1 MVEKF
6 HLKLKFSFISLM
18 AAFNNRLV
26 TLRKLDIDRGG
37 IFSTIKKSPTRL
49 FHETFNCYS
58 LLVSCEINTLET
70 EVATIQA
77 IVSNFAVLLTRY
89 YIWAREQD
97 RNSIHQNYIFRLATI
112 IESCAIA
119 VSDYSYPVKRS
130 EIVLSFCY
138 RQNVPQSC
146 FGWNS
151 TIQVGGAVAPDTRQ
165 MDP

>member
-1 MVEKF
+1 
-6 HLKLKFSFISLM
+6 M

-89 YIWAREQD
+89 YI
-97 RNSIHQNYIFRLATI
+97 
-112 IESCAIA
+112 
-119 VSDYSYPVKRS
+119 
-130 EIVLSFCY
+130 
-138 RQNVPQSC
+138 
-146 FGWNS
+146 
-151 TIQVGGAVAPDTRQ
+151 
-165 MDP
+165 